1 MILRLRTGSE
11 TLILG
16 PRAAFAGLAGRDRRA
31 LVSEYE
37 VRRRLRL
44 ALADPEGADALRR
57 AFALW
62 REEGARIREADDRA
76 LIDRVARM
84 SRNGALAAFVVQDRA
99 KGLGVSTAAAP
110 PSGANVTGANVTGM
124 NLQERLTATLRLVP
138 NHLSGTTK
146 QAFAELIEPKAL
158 AITAE
163 VLALWAISH
172 AFGAGEAIDAVLLG
186 AGVYFGGAQVWQGLH
201 ALFHALDLI
210 RMAQS
215 EAQLDEAAAIFAE
228 GVTKLGV
235 AVLIAALT
243 HGAAKKAA
251 RWTEKKPSLRN
262 TPQERAPKTERFE
275 PKPSKPAGPTN
286 EQKLLQ
292 PGLTEQL
299 AKIYE
304 KAPAAKQEI
313 DAVAAEIAEKTGGAV
328 AKAPLKDIDRAR
340 AKIIADYQGDAS
352 RIRDIARNT
361 IVVEEENFDAAVAL
375 LKEKGAKCKIIAA
388 GSDALGYSGANTV
401 LKTEAG
407 IMAEIQVNTP
417 QMIYAKETP
426 EVAKLILGEEK
437 YAEIAKA
444 ANLEGGR
451 GHALYEAYRDL
462 PAGDPR
468 AAEIEAESRAYYDA
482 IRRAGGK

>member
-16 PRAAFAGLAGRDRRA
+16 PRSAFAGLAGRDRRA

-62 REEGARIREADDRA
+62 REEGARIREADDHA

-99 KGLGVSTAAAP
+99 KGLGVSTAAAGP
-110 PSGANVTGANVTGM
+110 GSASPAGANVTGANVTGM
-124 NLQERLTATLRLVP
+124 NLQERLAATLRLVP

-158 AITAE
+158 ATTVE

-172 AFGAGEAIDAVLLG
+172 AFGAGEAIDAVLLA
-186 AGVYFGGAQVWQGLH
+186 AGLYFGGAQVWGGLH

-215 EAQLDEAAAIFAE
+215 VTQLDEAAAIFAE
-228 GVTKLGV
+228 GVTKLGI

-243 HGAAKKAA
+243 HGATKKAA

-262 TPQERAPKTERFE
+262 TPQERAPKAERFE
-275 PKPSKPAGPTN
+275 ERPARTEHPPSRPKQSETPKPTAKVAAARLRQ
-286 EQKLLQ
+286 QKLLDENVGYNVSPIGWDRYPTIGRNGTYLTDREAISSVIGEAKGSVATISKERAAALEQ
-292 PGLTEQL
+292 AMGLEPGSL
-299 AKIYE
+299 AKGFKIRRVE
-304 KAPAAKQEI
+304 DVANLAPRSPLEGNSLFLGPGRHLP
-313 DAVAAEIAEKTGGAV
+313 GGG
-328 AKAPLKDIDRAR
+328 PE
-340 AKIIADYQGDAS
+340 
-352 RIRDIARNT
+352 
-361 IVVEEENFDAAVAL
+361 IVVDSIPTTDSATVKTL
-375 LKEKGAKCKIIAA
+375 T
-388 GSDALGYSGANTV
+388 TV
-401 LKTEAG
+401 LV
-407 IMAEIQVNTP
+407 Q
-417 QMIYAKETP
+417 
-426 EVAKLILGEEK
+426 
-437 YAEIAKA
+437 
-444 ANLEGGR
+444 
-451 GHALYEAYRDL
+451 
-462 PAGDPR
+462 
-468 AAEIEAESRAYYDA
+468 
-482 IRRAGGK
+482 

>member
-16 PRAAFAGLAGRDRRA
+16 PRSAFAGLAGRDRRA

-62 REEGARIREADDRA
+62 REEGARIREADDHA

-110 PSGANVTGANVTGM
+110 PGGANLVGANVTGM
-124 NLQERLTATLRLVP
+124 NLQERLAATLRLVP

-158 AITAE
+158 ATTVE

-172 AFGAGEAIDAVLLG
+172 AFGAGEAIDAVLLA
-186 AGVYFGGAQVWQGLH
+186 AGLYFGGAQVWGGLH

-215 EAQLDEAAAIFAE
+215 VTQLDEAAAIFAE
-228 GVTKLGV
+228 GVTKLGI

-243 HGAAKKAA
+243 HGAAKKAG

-262 TPQERAPKTERFE
+262 TPQERAPKAERYE
-275 PKPSKPAGPTN
+275 PKPSKPAGPPN

-313 DAVAAEIAEKTGGAV
+313 DAIAAEIAEKTGGAV

-361 IVVEEENFDAAVAL
+361 IVVEKENFDAAVAL
-375 LKEKGAKCKIIAA
+375 LKEKGAKCKIIDA

-417 QMIYAKETP
+417 QMIFAKETP

-437 YAEIAKA
+437 YAEIAEA

>member
-110 PSGANVTGANVTGM
+110 PGGANLASMNLAGM
-124 NLQERLTATLRLVP
+124 NMQERLTATLRLVP

-243 HGAAKKAA
+243 HGATKKAA

-262 TPQERAPKTERFE
+262 TPQERAPKAERYEERPARTERPPPQQKQSE
-275 PKPSKPAGPTN
+275 PLEPTAKVVAARLRQ
-286 EQKLLQ
+286 QKLLDENVGYNVSPIGWDRYPTIGRNGTYLTDQ
-292 PGLTEQL
+292 EAISSVIGEAKGSVATISKERAAALEQAMGLEPGSL
-299 AKIYE
+299 AK
-304 KAPAAKQEI
+304 
-313 DAVAAEIAEKTGGAV
+313 GF
-328 AKAPLKDIDRAR
+328 
-340 AKIIADYQGDAS
+340 KI
-352 RIRDIARNT
+352 RRVEDIANLAPRSPLEGNSLFLGPGRHLPGGGPE
-361 IVVEEENFDAAVAL
+361 IVVDSIPTTDSATVKTL
-375 LKEKGAKCKIIAA
+375 T
-388 GSDALGYSGANTV
+388 TV
-401 LKTEAG
+401 LV
-407 IMAEIQVNTP
+407 Q
-417 QMIYAKETP
+417 
-426 EVAKLILGEEK
+426 
-437 YAEIAKA
+437 
-444 ANLEGGR
+444 
-451 GHALYEAYRDL
+451 
-462 PAGDPR
+462 
-468 AAEIEAESRAYYDA
+468 
-482 IRRAGGK
+482 

>member
-110 PSGANVTGANVTGM
+110 PVGAKLAGANVTGANVTGM
-124 NLQERLTATLRLVP
+124 NMQERLTATLRLVP

-158 AITAE
+158 AITVE

-186 AGVYFGGAQVWQGLH
+186 AGVYFGGAQIWQGLH

-215 EAQLDEAAAIFAE
+215 AAQLDEAAAIFAE
-228 GVTKLGV
+228 GVTRLGV

-262 TPQERAPKTERFE
+262 TPQERAPKAERFE
-275 PKPSKPAGPTN
+275 ERPARTSS
-286 EQKLLQ
+286 
-292 PGLTEQL
+292 
-299 AKIYE
+299 AKRDSTRPI
-304 KAPAAKQEI
+304 KNDGSASAGAKQ
-313 DAVAAEIAEKTGGAV
+313 DANAYHTTDSSGKAQSIVNGVDPKYLNPKSRFGKAFYVAQEPETALAEVAHHGMSPNAGIRFELDETAMKT
-328 AKAPLKDIDRAR
+328 LDLT
-340 AKIIADYQGDAS
+340 DAS
-352 RIRDIARNT
+352 TAEAWGYARGPISSKT
-361 IVVEEENFDAAVAL
+361 QEIGELARQ
-375 LKEKGAKCKIIAA
+375 KGYNVI
-388 GSDALGYSGANTV
+388 
-401 LKTEAG
+401 
-407 IMAEIQVNTP
+407 
-417 QMIYAKETP
+417 
-426 EVAKLILGEEK
+426 K
-437 YAEIAKA
+437 YPSER
-444 ANLEGGR
+444 N
-451 GHALYEAYRDL
+451 
-462 PAGDPR
+462 
-468 AAEIEAESRAYYDA
+468 
-482 IRRAGGK
+482 AGGTNLAILDDFDQILRPAMITPVRP

>member
-16 PRAAFAGLAGRDRRA
+16 PRSAFAGLAGRDRRA

-84 SRNGALAAFVVQDRA
+84 SRNGALAAFIVQDRA
-99 KGLGVSTAAAP
+99 KGLGVSMAAAP
-110 PSGANVTGANVTGM
+110 PGDTNLASKNLAGM
-124 NLQERLTATLRLVP
+124 NLAAMTMQERLATTLRLVP

-146 QAFAELIEPKAL
+146 QAFAALIEPEAL
-158 AITAE
+158 AITVE

-172 AFGAGEAIDAVLLG
+172 AFGAGEAIDALLLG

-215 EAQLDEAAAIFAE
+215 AAQLDEAAAIFAE
-228 GVTKLGV
+228 GVARLGV

-262 TPQERAPKTERFE
+262 TPQERAPKAERFE
-275 PKPSKPAGPTN
+275 ERPARTERPPPQQKQSEPLEPTAKVAAARLRQ
-286 EQKLLQ
+286 QKLLDENVGYNVSPTGWDRYPTIGRKGTYLTDQ
-292 PGLTEQL
+292 EAISSVVGEAKGSVATISKERADALEQAMGLEPGSL
-299 AKIYE
+299 AK
-304 KAPAAKQEI
+304 
-313 DAVAAEIAEKTGGAV
+313 GF
-328 AKAPLKDIDRAR
+328 
-340 AKIIADYQGDAS
+340 KI
-352 RIRDIARNT
+352 RRVEDIATLAPRSPLEGNSLFLGPGRHLPGGGPE
-361 IVVEEENFDAAVAL
+361 IVVDSIPTTDSATVKTL
-375 LKEKGAKCKIIAA
+375 T
-388 GSDALGYSGANTV
+388 TV
-401 LKTEAG
+401 LV
-407 IMAEIQVNTP
+407 Q
-417 QMIYAKETP
+417 
-426 EVAKLILGEEK
+426 
-437 YAEIAKA
+437 
-444 ANLEGGR
+444 
-451 GHALYEAYRDL
+451 
-462 PAGDPR
+462 
-468 AAEIEAESRAYYDA
+468 
-482 IRRAGGK
+482 